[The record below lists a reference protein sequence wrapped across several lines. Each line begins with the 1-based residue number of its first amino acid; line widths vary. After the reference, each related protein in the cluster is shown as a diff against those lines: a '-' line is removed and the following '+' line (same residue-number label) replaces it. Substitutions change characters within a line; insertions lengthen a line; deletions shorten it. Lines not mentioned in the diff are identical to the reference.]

1 MQITRNSHDAYILF
15 ELSGRLDGSSADAL
29 AEAIEAAIQDGN
41 HEIRLD
47 CEAVEFISSVGI
59 RTLLKFYKQLKGV
72 GGQLAP

>member
-47 CEAVEFISSVGI
+47 CEAVEFILSLI
-59 RTLLKFYKQLKGV
+59 HI
-72 GGQLAP
+72 